1 MAVAQEISVGA
12 SRSDKQFNFGAC
24 LIDAVGWPLG
34 AAFFSQTTLLPT
46 FLRHLGASNTVVGA
60 LPALYALL
68 MFLPGLLV
76 AGFVARLRRARGYLF
91 WVALG
96 ERLALLPLVWLTP
109 LWAFRHPAWLICAL
123 FACFTVHGVALGVN
137 QPAYWVVVAKCI
149 PVHWRGRLFG
159 FAGGLAGLFGLGL
172 DRVLSRLLSG
182 PGGGFPLG
190 YSRAFLIGFL
200 ILLFSYMPLGI
211 VREPPTAAKPADD
224 PHAGHHGRDSLFVW
238 RTNTGFRR
246 FLIAQAVFYG
256 ATLATPFFVLDA
268 GRRLHAG
275 PAALAGYTATLVL
288 AASFGSLGWGAWG
301 DRSGNKVVLL
311 ASTLCAVFA
320 GVGAALA
327 PTAGAFYAVFAASAL
342 ALAGVGIA
350 GSNVTM
356 EYAGSAREIAL
367 YTALYNAV
375 TALPRALA
383 PLLGGL
389 LADLSGGHYT
399 VVFLLSAA
407 LALLSLVLTLRVQE
421 PRREQASNGYTVPSP
436 TEKNDAGP

>member
-1 MAVAQEISVGA
+1 MAVGQEIPVGV
-12 SRSDKQFNFGAC
+12 SRPDKVFNFGAC

-60 LPALYALL
+60 LPALYSLL

-76 AGFVARLRRARGYLF
+76 AGFVGRLRRARGYLF

-109 LWAFRHPAWLICAL
+109 LWAETHPGRLVAAL
-123 FACFTVHGVALGVN
+123 FLCFTVHGIALGVN
-137 QPAYWVVVAKCI
+137 QPAYWVVVAKCV
-149 PVHWRGRLFG
+149 PVGWRGRLFG

-172 DRVLSRLLSG
+172 DRVLSHLLSG
-182 PGGGFPLG
+182 PQGGFPLG

-200 ILLFSYMPLGI
+200 ILLVSFMPLGI
-211 VREPPTAAKPADD
+211 VREPPTVARNADD
-224 PHAGHHGRDSLFVW
+224 PHTGHYGRDSVFVW
-238 RTNTGFRR
+238 RTNHGFRR
-246 FLIAQAVFYG
+246 FLIAQAVFFS
-256 ATLATPFFVLDA
+256 ATLAMPFFVLDA

-275 PAALAGYTATLVL
+275 PGALAGYTATLVL
-288 AASFGSLGWGAWG
+288 VASFGSLGWGAWG
-301 DRSGNKVVLL
+301 DRSGNKIVLV
-311 ASTLCAVFA
+311 ASTLCAVLA
-320 GVGAALA
+320 GVWAALA

-350 GSNVTM
+350 GGNLTM
-356 EYAGSAREIAL
+356 EFAGSPREVAL

-383 PLLGGL
+383 PLVGGL
-389 LADLSGGHYT
+389 IADRVGGYT
-399 VVFLLSAA
+399 GVFFLSAV
-407 LALLSLVLTLRVQE
+407 LALLSLLLTLRVEE
-421 PRREQASNGYTVPSP
+421 PRKALAP
-436 TEKNDAGP
+436 

>member
-1 MAVAQEISVGA
+1 MAQEIPAGA
-12 SRSDKQFNFGAC
+12 SRPDRAFNFGAC

-34 AAFFSQTTLLPT
+34 AAFFSQTTILPT

-76 AGFVARLRRARGYLF
+76 AGYVGRLRRARGYLF
-91 WVALG
+91 WIALG

-109 LWAFRHPAWLICAL
+109 LWAFRHPDWLVCAL
-123 FACFTVHGVALGVN
+123 FACFTVHGIALGVN
-137 QPAYWVVVAKCI
+137 QPAYWVVVGKCI

-159 FAGGLAGLFGLGL
+159 FAGGLAGVLGLGL
-172 DRVLSRLLSG
+172 DRVLSQLLSG

-190 YSRAFLIGFL
+190 YSRAFLIGFV
-200 ILLFSYMPLGI
+200 ILLVSYMPLGI
-211 VREPPTAAKPADD
+211 VREPPTLARGADD
-224 PHAGHHGRDSLFVW
+224 PHTGHYGRDSVFVW
-238 RTNTGFRR
+238 RTNHGFRR
-246 FLIAQAVFYG
+246 FLYGQVVFSC

-288 AASFGSLGWGAWG
+288 AASFGSLGWGAWA

-311 ASTLCAVFA
+311 ASTVCAVLA

-350 GSNVTM
+350 GNNVTM
-356 EYAGSAREIAL
+356 EYAGSPREIAL

-383 PLLGGL
+383 PLVGGL
-389 LADLSGGHYT
+389 IADQAGGDGYT
-399 VVFLLSAA
+399 VVFVLSAA
-407 LALLSLVLTLRVQE
+407 LAALSLLLTLRVEE
-421 PRREQASNGYTVPSP
+421 PRR
-436 TEKNDAGP
+436 AGWGR

>member
-1 MAVAQEISVGA
+1 MAVAQEIPVGA
-12 SRSDKQFNFGAC
+12 SRSDRTFNFGAC
-24 LIDAVGWPLG
+24 LVDAVGWPLG

-76 AGFVARLRRARGYLF
+76 AGFVGRLRRARGYLF

-109 LWAFRHPAWLICAL
+109 LWATRHPGWLVGAL
-123 FACFTVHGVALGVN
+123 FACFTLHGIALGVN

-159 FAGGLAGLFGLGL
+159 FGGGLAGLFGLGL
-172 DRVLSRLLSG
+172 DRVLSHLLSG

-200 ILLFSYMPLGI
+200 ILLVSFMPLGV
-211 VREPPTAAKPADD
+211 VREPPTAPRPPDD
-224 PHAGHHGRDSLFVW
+224 PHTGHYGRDSLFVW
-238 RTNTGFRR
+238 RTNPAFRR
-246 FLIAQAVFYG
+246 FLCAQAVFYG

-275 PAALAGYTATLVL
+275 TGALAGYTATLVL
-288 AASFGSLGWGAWG
+288 AGSFGSLGWGAWG
-301 DRSGNKVVLL
+301 DRAGNKIVLL

-320 GVGAALA
+320 GAGAALA
-327 PTAGAFYAVFAASAL
+327 PTAATFYAVFAASAL

-350 GSNVTM
+350 GSNMTM
-356 EYAGSAREIAL
+356 EYAGSSREIAL

-389 LADLSGGHYT
+389 IADHAGGGY
-399 VVFLLSAA
+399 VPVFILSAV

-421 PRREQASNGYTVPSP
+421 PRGAPTPPSSGTP
-436 TEKNDAGP
+436 PPRGA